1 MTLIFGVCLRLSVIK
16 QIANLSE
23 AVGADIH
30 KISKAMGMDGRIN
43 RKFLHPG
50 PAHGGSCFPKHTRAV
65 VAVVSTGG
73 KYGVG
78 R

>member
-1 MTLIFGVCLRLSVIK
+1 MLC
-16 QIANLSE
+16 
-23 AVGADIH
+23 VGADIH

-50 PAHGGSCFPKHTRAV
+50 PAHGGSCFPKHTGDVLAD
-65 VAVVSTGG
+65 VAVVPTGG